1 MAELVKAKDLANVF
15 KTLPE
20 DKLDDAASKLGL
32 DADAVKDFISNPAA
46 KGQKAVAK
54 NILEKI
60 GNTLSGAQ
68 EFVDQVLGRVPKPSP
83 EVPSKFKVQPTGP
96 GTPGEIGEPG
106 TAYTVKTGAP
116 ETALVPVTP
125 TIKQTGAK
133 PPEVPASART
143 EMTGPEVPGA
153 VGSSGT
159 AYTTKGT
166 TPDRAIVPSEK
177 PAEAIEPEVIEPGGS
192 LARVQRRVQ
201 EAQPIEPV
209 KQLPPPGRREETLR
223 ESLQEGQ
230 PGMEQL
236 PEYPIGL
243 APSPESWRKA
253 GKAAAAAGGL
263 TMAGLTGMKLFGDRP
278 LSQQDYVGDTTRVAE
293 VTATPDIKAMTDK
306 AMPHVPEQAKEIIQ
320 NQVQKVLSLE
330 ERLDKELSSARARYD
345 KEVARKEMLQAIE
358 TVMHGLVTALGAKA
372 ALDRGSPFAIDFSK
386 GPQVNW
392 ESKFANLQ
400 KDFELQTN
408 AIVKKYDL
416 EQKERLEQQKAEESK
431 RRYEERM
438 ALEREKL
445 GVERTKAEQ
454 QITKQQAEDVAKLN
468 AADQK
473 QYQSNV
479 KNFALLKEAIQNK
492 KAGDVVQYAT
502 LLGADD
508 KTIDELN
515 KGKFDRILSW
525 VKGEKSVDDILQGLR
540 PQRPAPAAAPV
551 DNMVTVTV
559 NGQTGRIPRDQLE
572 AFKKQY
578 PNAEV
583 Q

>member
-1 MAELVKAKDLANVF
+1 MAATPKFGAEDAKKIEQDIVQAV
-15 KTLPE
+15 E
-20 DKLDDAASKLGL
+20 VSG
-32 DADAVKDFISNPAA
+32 ADAVAAAIGKPVKFVQSLLEKGLSTKTGQQLVKGVQDLDKKLLDLRVKPLERIGAKAAIGGGEPPKVSSDFAAEQIRA
-46 KGQKAVAK
+46 KGETGYQV
-54 NILEKI
+54 
-60 GNTLSGAQ
+60 SGQ
-68 EFVDQVLGRVPKPSP
+68 
-83 EVPSKFKVQPTGP
+83 
-96 GTPGEIGEPG
+96 
-106 TAYTVKTGAP
+106 
-116 ETALVPVTP
+116 
-125 TIKQTGAK
+125 
-133 PPEVPASART
+133 
-143 EMTGPEVPGA
+143 
-153 VGSSGT
+153 
-159 AYTTKGT
+159 
-166 TPDRAIVPSEK
+166 
-177 PAEAIEPEVIEPGGS
+177 PGGS
-192 LARVQRRVQ
+192 VATTQRPGPLVKLGDKLAASEIVYDPVTKAPMSSETAVVPFGTTIQRPVASATEIA
-201 EAQPIEPV
+201 EAARQAKPRPAGQGVSELTPEAKV
-209 KQLPPPGRREETLR
+209 ARGEESRLQAER
-223 ESLQEGQ
+223 AADLGLNMDLSLT
-230 PGMEQL
+230 
-236 PEYPIGL
+236 
-243 APSPESWRKA
+243 PSPESMRKA
-253 GKAAAAAGGL
+253 GKLAAGTAAAGGL
-263 TMAGLTGMKLFGDRP
+263 TMAGITGMKLFGDRP

-293 VTATPDIKAMTDK
+293 ITATPDIKAMTDK

-330 ERLDKELSSARARYD
+330 ERLDKELSSARAKYD

-408 AIVKKYDL
+408 SIVKKYDL

-438 ALEREKL
+438 GLEREKL
-445 GVERTKAEQ
+445 GVEKTKVEQ
-454 QITKQQAEDVAKLN
+454 QLAKQQAEDVAKLN

-473 QYQSNV
+473 QYQNNV

-508 KTIDELN
+508 QTIDELN

-525 VKGEKSVDDILQGLR
+525 VKGEKSVDDILQGLK
-540 PQRPAPAAAPV
+540 PQKPTPAAAPV